1 MAVDTGVPL
10 MFSIFLGFALS
21 LTVIIFA
28 KFSGFDRDKSFYPTI
43 LIVIAAYYV
52 LFAIISGHSVLREL
66 LIALVFLVIAVFGA
80 YKSLAIVGAG
90 IAAHGGYD
98 IFHVFYLSNNVAPIW
113 WASFC
118 ATVDFV
124 LGFWVIYLSKSRD
137 LQVKKHTP

>member
-1 MAVDTGVPL
+1 MAEDTGVPL
-10 MFSIFLGFALS
+10 MFSIFLGIALS

-43 LIVIAAYYV
+43 LIVI
-52 LFAIISGHSVLREL
+52 
-66 LIALVFLVIAVFGA
+66 GA

-98 IFHVFYLSNNVAPIW
+98 IFHVFYLSNNVAPTW
-113 WASFC
+113 WAPFC

-137 LQVKKHTP
+137 LQVK